1 MNEYGVKESWT
12 RQLTVT
18 FEGLHANRFVG
29 CGKNEK
35 LFFAYNSTMHLY
47 NLQQVKPLHDDIL
60 EADDSG
66 HSCVHCRGGYW
77 S

>member
-1 MNEYGVKESWT
+1 
-12 RQLTVT
+12 
-18 FEGLHANRFVG
+18 
-29 CGKNEK
+29 
-35 LFFAYNSTMHLY
+35 MHLY